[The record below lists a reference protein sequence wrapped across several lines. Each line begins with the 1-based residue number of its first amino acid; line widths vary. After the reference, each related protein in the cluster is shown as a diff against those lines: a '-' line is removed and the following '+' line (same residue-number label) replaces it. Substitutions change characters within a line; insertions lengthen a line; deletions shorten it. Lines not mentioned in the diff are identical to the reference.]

1 MCRRRV
7 RAAVRERGREHME
20 LKLSGGA
27 YALGQNHAPVEID
40 GKDELA
46 QRVACRLSVHRGTF
60 LPMPTFGSRL
70 WTLGRVGRAE
80 RETAARRFVLE
91 ALEDETGLVLDSL
104 SLEEKAGGDAILRLE
119 LHGESGAFSVE
130 TEI

>member
-1 MCRRRV
+1 
-7 RAAVRERGREHME
+7 
-20 LKLSGGA
+20 
-27 YALGQNHAPVEID
+27 
-40 GKDELA
+40 
-46 QRVACRLSVHRGTF
+46 
-60 LPMPTFGSRL
+60 MPTFGSRL

-80 RETAARRFVLE
+80 RETAARQFVLE